1 MAGEFR
7 GIPDLVLEDCTERV
21 PGTRDTFWSMED
33 NMTVFGSG
41 LLFDHKDARWM
52 HLTETPAE
60 FVVAVEYVPEET
72 EGGV

>member
-21 PGTRDTFWSMED
+21 PGKRDTLWSMED